1 MAELKAYVIDFVHDM
16 ELQELIFR
24 SIKLDIQSKM
34 LQSNSKCAYI
44 FVAASVSG
52 CDLWKKGLSHVSLAC
67 MSGCVICQMWLI
79 FQLIDMC
86 QFRQR

>member
-52 CDLWKKGLSHVSLAC
+52 CDL
-67 MSGCVICQMWLI
+67 
-79 FQLIDMC
+79 
-86 QFRQR
+86 